1 MKRFSLTLIL
11 AFQLCNSIAQIGG
24 NAVFALLDLPFN
36 ARSAG
41 LGGNFI
47 SVKDHDLNL
56 AFQNPSLFNASMHQQ
71 GSFNHGFFANGVNY
85 GMVNYSRTINR
96 KWTGGA
102 ALRYMSYGEMT
113 RRDQAGNEMGTFS
126 PGEFIATV
134 GGGKQLNERI
144 SVGVNVN
151 LLFSQLEQYNA
162 FGSSIDLGGT
172 YESKEDNFLVT
183 VLVRNA
189 GYQFKTYTKDSRGNL
204 PTQFQLAVSHKLKH
218 APFRFSLLAHHLNRW
233 DISYFDPKE
242 KPTVDPLTGD
252 TIPVPRAGFGKKLA
266 HHFTYQV
273 EILMSKNLHASLAF
287 DYHRR
292 QEMRLSSRPGL
303 SGFSAGIG
311 MNFKRFSIDYGF
323 MAHSVAGFTNSFSL
337 TTNFDKWK
345 K

>member
-1 MKRFSLTLIL
+1 MMKFSLVVLFMLQVSVSFSQT
-11 AFQLCNSIAQIGG
+11 GG

-47 SVKDHDLNL
+47 SVKDQDLNL
-56 AFQNPSLFNASMHQQ
+56 AFMNPSLFNKSMHQQ

-85 GMVNYSRTINR
+85 GMVNYGRSFSDT
-96 KWTGGA
+96 WTGGV
-102 ALRYMSYGEMT
+102 ALRYMSYGQMT
-113 RRDQAGNEMGTFS
+113 RRDQAGNELGTFS
-126 PGEFIATV
+126 SGEFVASV

-144 SVGVNVN
+144 SVGANLN
-151 LLFSQLEQYNA
+151 LLFSQLEQYNS
-162 FGSSIDLGGT
+162 FGTSIDLGAT
-172 YESKEDNFLVT
+172 YESKEDNLLVT

-189 GYQFKTYTKDSRGNL
+189 GYQFDTYTKGNRGNL
-204 PTQFQLAVSHKLKH
+204 PTQFQLAVSHKLKY

-233 DISYFDPKE
+233 DISYFDPKQ

-273 EILMSKNLHASLAF
+273 EVLISKNLHARLAF

-292 QEMRLSSRPGL
+292 QEMRLANRPGL
-303 SGFSAGIG
+303 SGFSAGFG